1 MLDQLDGSTRL
12 YLILGD
18 PIAQVKSPQGVTAAF
33 HERDHNAILAP
44 VHVSADHFAKFATAA
59 ALARNVDGLII
70 TVPHKFA
77 ARDLC
82 ARLTPRAEFL
92 GAVNV
97 MRHDTAGQWYG
108 DQVDGLAYVAA
119 LKKRGVDPKGQQAL
133 LAGAGGA
140 GSAIAEA
147 LLHAGVSSL
156 AIHDTDHTR
165 RDRLIQRL
173 NGLRKGAVVAGS
185 SATGGYSLVI
195 NATPVGM
202 LPDDPL
208 PLDPNGL
215 QDTAIV
221 GDVITLPETTPWLAC
236 AQERG
241 CTIVRGVDMFAQV
254 RELMVDFL
262 LEQTPAPS
270 ALSPP
275 FQ

>member
-1 MLDQLDGSTRL
+1 MLNQLDGSTRL

-33 HERDHNAILAP
+33 QERGHNAILAP
-44 VHVSADHFAKFATAA
+44 VHISADHLAEFATTAS
-59 ALARNVDGLII
+59 LARNVDGLII

-97 MRHDTAGQWYG
+97 MRRDTAGQWYG

-147 LLHAGVSSL
+147 LLHAGASSL
-156 AIHDTDHTR
+156 AIHDSDHVR
-165 RDRLIQRL
+165 RDRLIRQL
-173 NGLRKGAVVAGS
+173 SELQKGAVVAGS
-185 SATGGYSLVI
+185 SATSSYSLVI
-195 NATPVGM
+195 NATPAGM
-202 LPDDPL
+202 QPDDPQ
-208 PLDPNGL
+208 PFDPQGL
-215 QDTAIV
+215 QSTTIV
-221 GDVITLPETTPWLAC
+221 GDVITLPETTPWLAG

-262 LEQTPAPS
+262 LEQTP
-270 ALSPP
+270 
-275 FQ
+275 

>member
-1 MLDQLDGSTRL
+1 MLNQLDGNTRL

-18 PIAQVKSPQGVTAAF
+18 PIAQVKSPHGVTAAF
-33 HERDHNAILAP
+33 QERDHNAILVP
-44 VHVSADHFAKFATAA
+44 VHIAATHLIEFATAA
-59 ALARNVDGLII
+59 SLAGNVDGLII

-82 ARLTPRAEFL
+82 TRLTPRAEFL

-97 MRHDTAGQWYG
+97 MRRDTAGQWYG

-147 LLHAGVSSL
+147 LLNADVDTL
-156 AIHDTDHTR
+156 AIHDNDHSR
-165 RDRLIQRL
+165 RDRLISQL
-173 NGLRKGAVVAGS
+173 NGLHKGEVIAG
-185 SATGGYSLVI
+185 TPQTDGYSLVI
-195 NATPVGM
+195 NATPSGM
-202 LPDDPL
+202 QAKDPL
-208 PLDPNGL
+208 PFDPQGL
-215 QDTAIV
+215 QSSTVV
-221 GDVITLPETTPWLAC
+221 GDVITLPEITPWLAC

-241 CTIVRGVDMFAQV
+241 CTIVRGVDMFAEV

-262 LEQTPAPS
+262 LEQRS
-270 ALSPP
+270 
-275 FQ
+275 